1 MSDRAIIRLHKR
13 IVFRVNAFAILEQ
26 QYQEAQSRDEAQISF
41 TAECPLYG
49 GYKNSE
55 VLAVV
60 RVLLQGEWCMQYTL
74 SYGVEYA
81 GRKMSVYSNTG
92 YHFGDA
98 AEITFWSDVTQQT
111 LRFESESARM
121 VELLVRVGRDLSA
134 TDELLREAYKRLP
147 DTGVNVY
154 KRSNANFAH
163 ASVEPFLVQY
173 PLIEPPSADDSE
185 GASMRTLFGEPES
198 DSSDDVP
205 IALALTLHRQPRLPR
220 GVAPRDE
227 EQEEDDEDDGHVAAR
242 TRSKTP
248 EKKQLASMADKK
260 RAVSTSDDAGS
271 AAECPLTIGM
281 DCVNCEQS
289 GTSLRCI
296 TCLMAVCSLCCAAG
310 ECINCRDGDK
320 AAAYLSW
327 PYNINLLVAKGI
339 IMNQVRMDANVGA
352 ALQHLC
358 ETATGFRLCDLSADA
373 LTIEIAAGA
382 IMDLERFI
390 RGDGVLTSFWI
401 SKFRNY
407 RPTVGSINLGATNEA
422 ILIFSDENCIAFCL
436 ALCRLVQRGQQF
448 ITTQINECLAKA
460 WLLKDNAGAGDS
472 SRVEDHL
479 KFCLAQQQSMIDAL
493 NAKAATDAAA
503 KAAAGGSGVAGRGG
517 DSLRPGALGA
527 AARAQSGA
535 PGDPFATLSAAPR
548 APYVGTHPLRKA
560 TPRKAATGAKPADG
574 APKAKNRPTMAEVPK
589 ATRPVSRS
597 TWSSSNPAKAT
608 AASASRF
615 VTMPPRSQKKGPGGG
630 SAKPRSKKPRVDY
643 EAIAKA
649 AAAAAVRE
657 ARRAHQA
664 TEEDDDASFESEEL
678 CESSSSSSWDGE
690 DE

>member
-111 LRFESESARM
+111 LRFSTAPPAR
-121 VELLVRVGRDLSA
+121 RRA
-134 TDELLREAYKRLP
+134 A
-147 DTGVNVY
+147 
-154 KRSNANFAH
+154 
-163 ASVEPFLVQY
+163 
-173 PLIEPPSADDSE
+173 
-185 GASMRTLFGEPES
+185 
-198 DSSDDVP
+198 
-205 IALALTLHRQPRLPR
+205 
-220 GVAPRDE
+220 RDE

-517 DSLRPGALGA
+517 DSLAAPPAPPPGDGGARAPRAPPGALGA
-527 AARAQSGA
+527 AARAERRA
-535 PGDPFATLSAAPR
+535 RRPFATLSAAPR